1 MVSKIPEKD
10 IDNLLKTLSENECM
24 VIIDYL
30 DRYMQFIGE
39 SDANLSSGS
48 MLKIY
53 ERILKSYGPS
63 ILIKSLSKADTLT
76 NKIPNY

>member
-1 MVSKIPEKD
+1 
-10 IDNLLKTLSENECM
+10 
-24 VIIDYL
+24 
-30 DRYMQFIGE
+30 MQFIGE

-53 ERILKSYGPS
+53 ERILKNYGPS

-76 NKIPNY
+76 NKIKNY